1 MHRLVWVPGREQAT
15 EGRCWHEGAKRA
27 LLVSLNLPVD
37 TVLLSVFLLIKP
49 IHAQWQLKLSIAETD
64 TSEQMD
70 HFV

>member
-1 MHRLVWVPGREQAT
+1 M
-15 EGRCWHEGAKRA
+15 EGRCWHKGANRV

-37 TVLLSVFLLIKP
+37 TVLFVFLLIKP
-49 IHAQWQLKLSIAETD
+49 IHAQWQPKLSIAETD